1 MRRIFVGDIQGCLE
15 ALDRLL
21 EEVQFGGSD
30 VLYCAGDLVNRGPDS
45 AGVLR
50 RIRSLDS
57 RVVLGNHDLKLL
69 RVAHGV
75 TKQSRSDTLS
85 QVLDAP
91 DAADLLAWLEEQPVL
106 RVEED
111 IVMVHGGIAP
121 NWDNLES
128 VASAINSAVPRFIRG
143 GKDERIVFATQVR
156 YCDAEG
162 SRPDEDYPPPG
173 PPFRPWDEF
182 YDGDRTVVFA
192 HWARRGLVVGPRVRG
207 LDTGALYGGQL
218 TAWIAEEDYL
228 VQVSGWAE

>member
-1 MRRIFVGDIQGCLE
+1 MGDVQGCLE
-15 ALDRLL
+15 PLDRLL
-21 EEVQFGGSD
+21 EEVQFGGAD

-75 TKQSRSDTLS
+75 VKQSASDTLQ

-106 RVEED
+106 RVEQD
-111 IVMVHGGIAP
+111 IAMVHGGIAP
-121 NWDNLES
+121 DWDDLEL
-128 VASAINSAVPRFIRG
+128 VANEINSAVPRFVHG
-143 GKDERIVFATQVR
+143 GQDDRIAFATQVR
-156 YCDAEG
+156 YCDEEG
-162 SRPDEDYPPPG
+162 TRPDEDYPPPDL
-173 PPFRPWDEF
+173 PFRPWDEF

-192 HWARRGLVVGPRVRG
+192 HWARRGLVVGPRLRG
-207 LDTGALYGGQL
+207 LDTGALYGGTL
-218 TAWIAEEDYL
+218 TGWIAEEDRL
-228 VQVSGWAE
+228 VQVPGWG